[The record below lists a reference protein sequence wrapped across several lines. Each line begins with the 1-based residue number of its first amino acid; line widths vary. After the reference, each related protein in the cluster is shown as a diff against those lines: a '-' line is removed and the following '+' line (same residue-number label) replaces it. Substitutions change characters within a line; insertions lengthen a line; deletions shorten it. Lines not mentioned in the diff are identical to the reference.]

1 MAEEDTSVTFSAPE
15 QVTANDRPVEEK
27 QTPAVDTEAIARI
40 IDEKLSKFADEF
52 GRKQQGLRRKQ
63 EERIAKQVSEVV
75 AAQRAAGVEVTNEQ
89 SQALESYFRK
99 QVEVDESPAVEPP
112 APKADKSADSTTEHV
127 NRTIQKI
134 YDKVGLRLEKNDPEA
149 EGLDKVADPYEFIE
163 EVRARVERKAKRIS
177 VSPETRLPG
186 MGAGL
191 TPGSES
197 KETLGA
203 KLEELLSNP
212 TKNWKEIQEV
222 KAKLKPLLTK

>member
-1 MAEEDTSVTFSAPE
+1 M
-15 QVTANDRPVEEK
+15 
-27 QTPAVDTEAIARI
+27 
-40 IDEKLSKFADEF
+40 
-52 GRKQQGLRRKQ
+52 
-63 EERIAKQVSEVV
+63 
-75 AAQRAAGVEVTNEQ
+75 TNEQ

-99 QVEVDESPAVEPP
+99 QVEADESPAVEPP
-112 APKADKSADSTTEHV
+112 APPKADKGDSTTDHV

-134 YDKVGLRLEKNDPEA
+134 YDKMGLRLEKTDPEA
-149 EGLDKVADPYEFIE
+149 EGLEKVADPYEFIE

-203 KLEELLSNP
+203 KLDDLLRDP

>member
-1 MAEEDTSVTFSAPE
+1 MAEENSVTFSAPE
-15 QVTANDRPVEEK
+15 QVTANDRPAEEK
-27 QTPAVDTEAIARI
+27 QTPVVDAEAIAKML
-40 IDEKLSKFADEF
+40 DEKLSKFADEF
-52 GRKQQGLRRKQ
+52 GRQQQGLRRKQ
-63 EERIAKQVSEVV
+63 EDRIAKLVNGAV
-75 AAQRAAGVEVTNEQ
+75 AAQREAGVEVTNEQ

-99 QVEVDESPAVEPP
+99 QVEADESPAVEPP
-112 APKADKSADSTTEHV
+112 APPKADKGDSTTDHV

-134 YDKVGLRLEKNDPEA
+134 YDKMGLRLEKNDPEA

-203 KLEELLSNP
+203 KLDDLLRDP